1 VKSQGN
7 GLEHHV
13 DRIYQ
18 AAVAP
23 EQWPVFLDGLCR
35 ELRLA
40 SIHLAFRRIREGDR
54 GIVASLGI
62 DERFDEAYRSHFYR
76 LNPWSPYPPEAE
88 EGRVFLNDS
97 TLAESELERTEFYN
111 DWMRPQGIAH
121 PFSAFLYNAA
131 PGDPLSILG
140 GFREKSAGPL
150 RDEDLDPVRLLVPH
164 LQRALAIHSRVQ
176 GAEMRA
182 GAAEEALDRIC
193 GGVILLDERGGPV
206 ATNRTAERILA
217 TNDGLALDGD
227 GPSASTSKQT
237 GELRRALAGAART
250 GGINGE
256 DAGAVLRLVR
266 PSGRQA
272 LEVVVTPI
280 GCQASPLFDRRAAAA
295 ILVAE
300 PDAQF
305 DRPPERLCQLYG
317 FTPVEAEVAS
327 RMVKGMDAA
336 GISDDLGITIHTVRG
351 HLKRLFAKTGTHR
364 QSELIRVLLTGLASL
379 RLE

>member
-1 VKSQGN
+1 M
-7 GLEHHV
+7 
-13 DRIYQ
+13 
-18 AAVAP
+18 
-23 EQWPVFLDGLCR
+23 
-35 ELRLA
+35 
-40 SIHLAFRRIREGDR
+40 
-54 GIVASLGI
+54 
-62 DERFDEAYRSHFYR
+62 
-76 LNPWSPYPPEAE
+76 NPWRPHGPELE
-88 EGRVFLNDS
+88 EGKTFRVDS
-97 TLAESELERTEFYN
+97 VIPESEQVRTEFYN

-121 PFSAFLYNAA
+121 PVVALLYKPDSGEPDSTFGA
-131 PGDPLSILG
+131 
-140 GFREKSAGPL
+140 FRERSRGPFED
-150 RDEDLDPVRLLVPH
+150 RDLDLIRRLIPH
-164 LQRALAIHSRVQ
+164 LQRAVAVHRRVQ
-176 GAEMRA
+176 GAETRA
-182 GAAEEALDRIC
+182 GAAVEVLDRIA
-193 GGVILLDERGGPV
+193 GGVILLDERGAAI
-206 ATNRTAERILA
+206 ATNLTADRILVME
-217 TNDGLALDGD
+217 DGLVMDRD

-237 GELRRALAGAART
+237 GELRRAVAGAAKT
-250 GGINGE
+250 GASQGE

-300 PDAQF
+300 PDAQL

-317 FTPVEAEVAS
+317 FTPLEAEVAS